1 MGFFPMLMR
10 SLGHM
15 LDADNQFWMGS
26 RLASQ
31 LQEIS
36 HDPSVLSDGNFWAVV
51 ISFEGE
57 MTFARFAE
65 VTDAGFPDKTWK
77 KLDSPWKSSLSKG
90 QYITYVQSIRESI
103 ADGSVYQVNAC
114 RELKAAIADSSLSLQ
129 GLFAALS
136 RENPAPFSQYLKI
149 PGLEIAS
156 ATPERL
162 LKRDGNLI
170 TTSPIKGTMTLDSGE
185 FGDKDKA
192 ENLMIVDLM
201 RNDFGRICAPGSVEV
216 AELFRTEVHPGLKHL
231 VSDVIGTLATDISWS
246 EIFDAIIP
254 AGSVSGAPKSSA
266 LEIISRNEG
275 VKRGPYCGALG
286 WVQGDQAQIA
296 VGIRTFWSTGDNY
309 LRFGTGA
316 GITWG
321 SDPDAEWEET
331 QLKAR
336 RLISIAGGELA

>member
-1 MGFFPMLMR
+1 MR

-15 LDADNQFWMGS
+15 FAADNQFWMGS

-51 ISFEGE
+51 ITFEGE
-57 MTFARFAE
+57 MTFARFGH
-65 VTDAGFPDKTWK
+65 VTESEFAHQPWE
-77 KLDSPWKSSLSKG
+77 KLNAPWQSSMSREK
-90 QYITYVQSIRESI
+90 YIAYVQGIRESI
-103 ADGSVYQVNAC
+103 AKGSVYQVNAC
-114 RELKAAIADSSLSLQ
+114 RELRTEISDADLSLQ
-129 GLFAALS
+129 GLFSQLLL
-136 RENPAPFSQYLKI
+136 ENPAPYAQYLKI

-162 LKRDGNLI
+162 LHRTGELI
-170 TTSPIKGTMTLDSGE
+170 ITSPIKGTMTATARE
-185 FGDKDKA
+185 FGEKDKA

-201 RNDFGRICAPGSVEV
+201 RNDFGRICLPGSVEV
-216 AELFRTEVHPGLKHL
+216 SELFRTEEHPGLKHL
-231 VSDVIGTLATDISWS
+231 VSDVVGSLAPNVSWR
-246 EIFDAIIP
+246 EIFEAITP

-266 LEIISRNEG
+266 VEIISQNEK
-275 VKRGPYCGALG
+275 VARGPYCGALG
-286 WVQGDQAQIA
+286 WVQGDRGEIA
-296 VGIRTFWSTGDNY
+296 VGIRTFWSTGDQY

-321 SDPDAEWEET
+321 SDADAEWEET

-336 RLISIAGGELA
+336 RLISIAGGELT

>member
-1 MGFFPMLMR
+1 MR
-10 SLGHM
+10 SLDHM
-15 LDADNQFWMGS
+15 FEADNQFWMGS

-57 MTFARFAE
+57 MTFARFGE
-65 VTDAGFPDKTWK
+65 VTDAEFPDKAWK
-77 KLDSPWKSSLSKG
+77 KLDAPWKSSLNRE
-90 QYITYVQSIRESI
+90 QYITYVQVIRESI

-114 RELKAAIADSSLSLQ
+114 RELVAAISDSSLSLQ

-136 RENPAPFSQYLKI
+136 RENPAPFAQYLKI
-149 PGLEIAS
+149 AGLEIAS

-170 TTSPIKGTMTLDSGE
+170 STSPIKGTMTLDSGE

-201 RNDFGRICAPGSVEV
+201 RNDFGRICEPGSVEV
-216 AELFRTEVHPGLKHL
+216 SQIFRTEEHPGLKHL
-231 VSDVIGTLATDISWS
+231 VSDVVGTLESNISWKD
-246 EIFDAIIP
+246 IFEAIIP

-266 LEIISRNEG
+266 LEIISRNEV

-286 WVQGDQAQIA
+286 WVQGNQAEIA